1 MPCRDTARALRADVL
16 HGHGAKGG
24 AFARLAARELRADGR
39 NVATFYTPHGGSLHY
54 PLASPQGLIYT
65 AVEKYLARYTDGLIF
80 ESDFIRR
87 VYNRRIGAG
96 RVPERVI
103 PNALQPDD
111 FTPHQPNANAADFLF
126 IGELR
131 HLKGVDVLLQALARI
146 AAFEP
151 VRAVIVGAGPDA
163 EAFKT
168 MARELQLDGLIDF
181 PGAMPARDAFPL
193 GRCLVVPSRAE
204 SMPYIVL
211 EAAAAAMPLLATNV
225 GGIPEI
231 VNGTDTAADAAGRC
245 RRAGAGHAGLPQR
258 AGGSKDACFPA
269 QGGRRRPLHGRA
281 RRRRGAGFLCRAP
294 RPLTLTEKLTARC
307 GCVPGQWHEACFRR
321 AVLRVTV
328 TGSQSKCSTL
338 AKLQSRR
345 QRSRTIAHKIPRLA
359 DFRIED
365 KTRLMSMVVIR
376 GAVRACDLAIICL
389 LGLAVALFYVDE
401 PVIIGNTCYMAAL
414 AMTAVVTVAG
424 FDMLGLYSQTAFNS
438 FIRQMPRVLLAWT
451 AAFAMLLAGVF
462 FLKVGHDFSRVW
474 FAAWY
479 VTGIVVLLGER
490 LVVASFVRTG
500 RARAASI
507 AAPRSTAAAPSPR
520 SSSASS
526 RSTSTATSASPACST
541 IAAMIASIASSPATR
556 VSAA

>member
-1 MPCRDTARALRADVL
+1 VTERLRIIHCFRAPVGGLFRHVLDLSGEQAARGHEVGYIIDSTVSDSLTEQRLAKAATHLTLGITRIPMGRLPGPRDLATSRAVSDTARALRADVL

-24 AFARLAARELRADGR
+24 AFARLAERELRADGR
-39 NVATFYTPHGGSLHY
+39 NFATFYTPHGGSLHY
-54 PLASPQGLIYT
+54 SLASPQGLIYT

-168 MARELQLDGLIDF
+168 MARELQLDDLIEF

-231 VNGTDTAADAAGRC
+231 VNGTDTPLMPPADVDVLARAMQGFLSAPEEANTRASRLKAAVADRFTVE
-245 RRAGAGHAGLPQR
+245 RAG
-258 AGGSKDACFPA
+258 S
-269 QGGRRRPLHGRA
+269 
-281 RRRRGAGFLCRAP
+281 
-294 RPLTLTEKLTARC
+294 E
-307 GCVPGQWHEACFRR
+307 
-321 AVLRVTV
+321 VL
-328 TGSQSKCSTL
+328 
-338 AKLQSRR
+338 A
-345 QRSRTIAHKIPRLA
+345 
-359 DFRIED
+359 
-365 KTRLMSMVVIR
+365 
-376 GAVRACDLAIICL
+376 
-389 LGLAVALFYVDE
+389 FY
-401 PVIIGNTCYMAAL
+401 A
-414 AMTAVVTVAG
+414 
-424 FDMLGLYSQTAFNS
+424 
-438 FIRQMPRVLLAWT
+438 
-451 AAFAMLLAGVF
+451 
-462 FLKVGHDFSRVW
+462 
-474 FAAWY
+474 
-479 VTGIVVLLGER
+479 ER
-490 LVVASFVRTG
+490 LG
-500 RARAASI
+500 R
-507 AAPRSTAAAPSPR
+507 
-520 SSSASS
+520 
-526 RSTSTATSASPACST
+526 
-541 IAAMIASIASSPATR
+541 
-556 VSAA
+556 

>member
-1 MPCRDTARALRADVL
+1 VAERLRIIHCFRAPVGGLFRHVLDLSGEQAARGHEVGYIIDSTVSDSLTEQRLAKAATHLTLGITRIPMGRLPGPRDLATSRAVSDTARALRADVL

-24 AFARLAARELRADGR
+24 AFARLAERELRADGR

-54 PLASPQGLIYT
+54 SLASPQGLIYT

-168 MARELQLDGLIDF
+168 MARELQLDDLIEF

-231 VNGTDTAADAAGRC
+231 VNGTDTPLMPPADVDVLARAMQGFLSAPEEANTRASRLKAAVADRFTVE
-245 RRAGAGHAGLPQR
+245 RAG
-258 AGGSKDACFPA
+258 S
-269 QGGRRRPLHGRA
+269 
-281 RRRRGAGFLCRAP
+281 
-294 RPLTLTEKLTARC
+294 E
-307 GCVPGQWHEACFRR
+307 
-321 AVLRVTV
+321 VL
-328 TGSQSKCSTL
+328 
-338 AKLQSRR
+338 A
-345 QRSRTIAHKIPRLA
+345 
-359 DFRIED
+359 
-365 KTRLMSMVVIR
+365 
-376 GAVRACDLAIICL
+376 
-389 LGLAVALFYVDE
+389 FY
-401 PVIIGNTCYMAAL
+401 A
-414 AMTAVVTVAG
+414 
-424 FDMLGLYSQTAFNS
+424 
-438 FIRQMPRVLLAWT
+438 
-451 AAFAMLLAGVF
+451 
-462 FLKVGHDFSRVW
+462 
-474 FAAWY
+474 
-479 VTGIVVLLGER
+479 ER
-490 LVVASFVRTG
+490 LG
-500 RARAASI
+500 R
-507 AAPRSTAAAPSPR
+507 
-520 SSSASS
+520 
-526 RSTSTATSASPACST
+526 
-541 IAAMIASIASSPATR
+541 
-556 VSAA
+556 